1 MQILYDITY
10 LWNLK
15 YDSDINEP
23 IYETETD
30 SQTQRTDWGCQ
41 EDRVREG
48 RIGSL
53 GLADA
58 NCCIQM
64 DKQQGLTVER
74 RELYSTS
81 CDKPS
86 WKRI

>member
-1 MQILYDITY
+1 
-10 LWNLK
+10 
-15 YDSDINEP
+15 
-23 IYETETD
+23 
-30 SQTQRTDWGCQ
+30 
-41 EDRVREG
+41 VRAG